1 MRLVKTVKGKE
12 EIEQRRY
19 KLTGKLRTLL
29 ILVDGSRSAVQLADD
44 GKRLGAPDDALIVLM
59 RDGFVA
65 PMTGVEAANDSR
77 MGDHEHQTATPDAP
91 PADEFSRFRA
101 AKHFMNETAVDNLG
115 GLKKFTFTLKL
126 ERCSVRA
133 DLANLLPDYENAMA
147 NAIGKEAASVLV
159 SKMRT
164 LLN

>member
-1 MRLVKTVKGKE
+1 MDTATRLVKTPKGKE

-19 KLTGKLRTLL
+19 KLAGKLRTLL
-29 ILVDGSRSAVQLADD
+29 ILVADD

-65 PMTGVEAANDSR
+65 SLSGIEAANDSR
-77 MGDHEHQTATPDAP
+77 IGDARLQGATPDSP
-91 PADEFSRFRA
+91 PEDEFSRFRT

-126 ERCSVRA
+126 ERCSVRT
-133 DLANLLPDYENAMA
+133 DLANLLPHYEVAMG
-147 NAIGKEAASVLV
+147 NAIGRDAAAVLV
-159 SKMRT
+159 SRMRM
-164 LLN
+164 LLA